1 MMRPIPDRGGWEVI
15 KKGVIPENG
24 LPCFRRDLG
33 ARFGRVRLR
42 RGTADRH
49 GAGREPDADAAAVP
63 SRLSRP
69 KTRYFATISR
79 NGNYVA
85 APPPTYTCENQ
96 GADRA
101 VANVEQ

>member
-1 MMRPIPDRGGWEVI
+1 LLSKIVTLKRAAFVVSALSLALAP
-15 KKGVIPENG
+15 
-24 LPCFRRDLG
+24 G
-33 ARFGRVRLR
+33 AFAQAAGPRT
-42 RGTADRH
+42 GTAP
-49 GAGREPDADAAAVP
+49 AVSQTQMLPAVP
-63 SRLSRP
+63 PRLSRP